1 MAAGQGTRMKSG
13 TPKVL
18 HEICGR
24 SMVHWPVLAAREA
37 GADTIVVVGS
47 PDGALEGRLPQGGSL
62 VAQATSDGTGGA
74 VAAGIGQVASN
85 APVVILSGDVPL
97 VTAAAIK

>member
-1 MAAGQGTRMKSG
+1 MAAGQGTRMRSK

-24 SMVHWPVLAAREA
+24 PMVHWPVLAAREA

-47 PDGALEGRLPQGGSL
+47 PDGALEGQLPESVTL
-62 VAQATSDGTGGA
+62 VAQPKPDGTGGA
-74 VAAGIGQVASN
+74 VAAAIDQVARD

-97 VTAAAIK
+97 VTAAAIA